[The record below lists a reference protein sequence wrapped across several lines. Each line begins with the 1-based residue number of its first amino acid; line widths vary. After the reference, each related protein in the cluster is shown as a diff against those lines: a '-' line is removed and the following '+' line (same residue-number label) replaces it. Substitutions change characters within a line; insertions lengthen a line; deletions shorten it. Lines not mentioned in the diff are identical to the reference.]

1 MNSHKQ
7 ILDETVEHYRT
18 NPRSFDENGVCQYY
32 TAAGCVCAIGR
43 LAKNAEEMQKATEGA
58 TFNGFML
65 KFLEAKYQRMDFSFL
80 SQLQFL
86 HDNSE
91 NWELH
96 ENGQKLT
103 QTGKLHYNKIVRV
116 YCKS

>member
-1 MNSHKQ
+1 MKSHKQ
-7 ILDETVEHYRT
+7 ILDETVEYYRT
-18 NPRSFDENGVCQYY
+18 NPRSFDENGDCQYY

-58 TFNGFML
+58 TFKGFMF
-65 KFLEAKYQRMDFSFL
+65 KFLEPEYQGIDYDFLFHL
-80 SQLQFL
+80 QLL
-86 HDNSE
+86 HDDDK
-91 NWELH
+91 NWQLH